1 MTGDSFFRLLSF
13 LYPVDDVTFGHSE
26 QDQYAE
32 RHPEAASQ
40 IVDDKAHREGDD
52 PSQNKLPIHIAGKG
66 TNKRGK
72 NKEKKGIITIIVNII
87 KIKKVRY
94 QSKDQYLK
102 IIIEKTIL

>member
-72 NKEKKGIITIIVNII
+72 NKEK
-87 KIKKVRY
+87 RY
-94 QSKDQYLK
+94 FFLFFSKRKYLL
-102 IIIEKTIL
+102 T